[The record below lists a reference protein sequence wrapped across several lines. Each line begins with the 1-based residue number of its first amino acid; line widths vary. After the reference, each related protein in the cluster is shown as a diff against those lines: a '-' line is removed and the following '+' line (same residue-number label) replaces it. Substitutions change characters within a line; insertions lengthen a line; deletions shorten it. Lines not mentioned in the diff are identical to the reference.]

1 MGDTEAYQLNKPA
14 LRMVALFAI
23 VLSLLLAGCSSTTQ
37 PLQRFGER
45 VSGQHVYD
53 RADILTPSE
62 IADLETRA
70 AAVERAGAP
79 TVIYLQARDASQD
92 ETIQDGR
99 DLMQAW
105 NVESSSGARDG
116 VVIFVNLQTDNERH
130 GEAAIIAGQKWN
142 DKGILTD
149 RENQRIYDDVVAP
162 LLKDE
167 KTAPGIAAGLDAIA
181 HDLTFGPPPQSS
193 FQRIADFLV
202 GWPLISLA
210 GLLLLA
216 LATLIAR
223 SPRRKRPPTL
233 LESAQLDPPDDLA
246 PALAGALTAG
256 RVLDAQ
262 IDATLLDLARCGII
276 AMELDDDETLR
287 IQVLESTPDLKGYER
302 QLFGAITGVAGDDG
316 VIPAQ
321 DVFKLRVEYN
331 ATREALREELVARGW
346 FTPEVTTQPSR
357 LRDRIRE
364 LGPLNKLATV
374 GVITAIA
381 IFVVAA
387 IAQSMLSTGASIVLF
402 VVALASYG
410 FAASTPDTTEAGEM
424 AALPWRAYRAN
435 LKAQAKQR
443 AAPLI
448 VPDWLDHQMPLVI
461 ALGLGKAFNPL
472 LKAASAAGYAP
483 AWLGWPSNDEGVDF
497 FPYWSAFHA
506 SGSSSGGGDGGAGA
520 SAGSSV
526 GGGHF

>member
-1 MGDTEAYQLNKPA
+1 MSRAPKACSLNMPVVRA
-14 LRMVALFAI
+14 VALLAA
-23 VLSLLLAGCSSTTQ
+23 VLIPFLLAACASTAQ

-53 RADILTPSE
+53 RAGILTPDE
-62 IADLETRA
+62 IADLETHA

-79 TVIYLQARDASQD
+79 TVVYLQVRDASRD

-105 NVESSSGARDG
+105 NAESSSGARDG
-116 VVIFVNLQTDNERH
+116 VVIFVNLLSDNERH

-142 DKGILTD
+142 DKGVLTD
-149 RENQRIYDDVVAP
+149 RENQRIYDEVMAP
-162 LLKDE
+162 LMKDE
-167 KTAPGIAAGLDAIA
+167 KTAAGIARGLDALA
-181 HDLTFGPPPQSS
+181 HDLTVGPPPVSMW
-193 FQRIADFLV
+193 QRAADYLAA
-202 GWPLISLA
+202 WPLIMLA
-210 GLLLLA
+210 GLLILA
-216 LATLIAR
+216 LAMLIAR

-256 RVLDAQ
+256 RVLDSQ
-262 IDATLLDLARCGII
+262 IDAILLDLARRGII
-276 AMELDDDETLR
+276 AMEPDDDEALGIR
-287 IQVLESTPDLKGYER
+287 ILQSAPDLNGYEQR
-302 QLFGAITGVAGDDG
+302 LFATITEVAGPDG

-321 DVFKLRVEYN
+321 DVLKLRLEYN
-331 ATREALREELVARGW
+331 PTREALHDELVARGW
-346 FTPEVTTQPSR
+346 FARKVVTHPTR
-357 LRDRIRE
+357 LRE
-364 LGPLNKLATV
+364 LGLLRWLATTSIV
-374 GVITAIA
+374 VAVVTFI
-381 IFVVAA
+381 VAA
-387 IAQSMLSTGASIVLF
+387 IAQSMLTTGVSIVLF
-402 VVALASYG
+402 IVALASYG
-410 FAASTPDTTEAGEM
+410 VAASVPDTTETGEI

-435 LKAQAKQR
+435 LKTQAKQR

-448 VPDWLDHQMPLVI
+448 MPEWLDRQIPLVI
-461 ALGLGKAFNPL
+461 ALGLGQAFNPL
-472 LKAASAAGYAP
+472 LNAASAAGYAP
-483 AWLGWPSNDEGVDF
+483 AWLGWPSNDEGAEF